1 MINGPR
7 ILILLCFLLS
17 MSLPLAGQSKRAHK
31 WYTNGVQLMGKRDY
45 KAATLQFSKSIKSF
59 KKFKEAY
66 ALRGECFYELGEIEI
81 AIVDLEKAV
90 MMGVVTEE
98 PYRILISYYWSHEAY
113 QDVMQILSYKEKVHP
128 NDLSI
133 LEYRSRI
140 YEEMGDY
147 ELAEASLRDLFF
159 RIPAEDE
166 QRRERIKAKIESLK

>member
-17 MSLPLAGQSKRAHK
+17 MTLPLAGQSKRAHK

-147 ELAEASLRDLFF
+147 ELAEASWRDLFF

-166 QRRERIKAKIESLK
+166 QRRERIKVKIESLK